1 MLPTLN
7 MTKNT
12 SKTIFSF
19 LILGMLVQSFF
30 HVRNTSAQESQPLLQ
45 SPENP
50 ATEGGEVIT
59 QDESIEP
66 IVTTSEENPTPETP
80 FPDSEEILPSSP
92 ANEEPTVPQEI
103 VPTAQEIQIETPNLY
118 GPTKEYIPQGKVRK
132 NPAPIQLSKNRSK
145 NKSNYTL
152 ENTAPVSHSCSA
164 SPFIVNMKSSTYKES
179 SVKVKL
185 SEAVVGKIV
194 LGDTPYGFDVLLQ
207 ESVVSTSTKD
217 LPFIVKIT
225 KQSNPQKG
233 SFVVPVFFET
243 KSKAGEKSIA
253 YCQLVIQN

>member
-1 MLPTLN
+1 MLPTSN

-19 LILGMLVQSFF
+19 LILGILVQSFF
-30 HVRNTSAQESQPLLQ
+30 HVRNTSAQESELLLQ

-50 ATEGGEVIT
+50 VTEGNEVIT
-59 QDESIEP
+59 QDESTEP
-66 IVTTSEENPTPETP
+66 IVTTPETP
-80 FPDSEEILPSSP
+80 SPDSEEILPSSP
-92 ANEEPTVPQEI
+92 INEEPAVPQEI
-103 VPTAQEIQIETPNLY
+103 VIVSPEIQVETPNLY
-118 GPTKEYIPQGKVRK
+118 GPTKEYIPIGKTKK
-132 NPAPIQLSKNRSK
+132 NPAPIQISKNRAK
-145 NKSNYTL
+145 NNEDYIL
-152 ENTAPVSHSCSA
+152 ENTTPVSHSCNA
-164 SPFIVNMKSSTYKES
+164 SPFIVNMKSSVYKES

-207 ESVVSTSTKD
+207 ESIVSTSTKD

-243 KSKAGEKSIA
+243 KSQSGEKSIA